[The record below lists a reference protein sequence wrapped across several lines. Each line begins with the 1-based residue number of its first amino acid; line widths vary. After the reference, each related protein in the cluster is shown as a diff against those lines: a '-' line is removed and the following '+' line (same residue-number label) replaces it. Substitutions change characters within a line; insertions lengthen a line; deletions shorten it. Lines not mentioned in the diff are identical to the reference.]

1 MRRGLQVLGLIVL
14 FGLLVVPRVMF
25 AEEVKVAEMDSIL
38 VHITAA
44 DESKDENGKL
54 QVTLTWQVFK
64 KTYNKRRGTYSDW
77 EQIREP
83 TGFTFAPEVATD
95 SAFNNIAAKTET
107 DQLTYT
113 FKGLDWG
120 THYWWRVRLV
130 SPQAL
135 SRCDFA
141 EGILYKH
148 AAVSTGKKKGLVARY
163 LHFVKQGG
171 LVFMI
176 PMHLLLLFGLV
187 TWVLIWRRL
196 WLANVFPPNKP
207 NLSYRLLPVDRVGK
221 TEINSEKGNIFLREV
236 AKYWSKAMEAMSI
249 GPEHFGSVE
258 EYIKADRQK
267 QEELEKKLWVEMG
280 LPNVEKAIE
289 ICRNGVPGIKLP
301 KKPLEYPTVRVLLA
315 ALENHRANKNNFW
328 ASQEMDRAAENT
340 VMKELDELKGWEV
353 TALWAV
359 GSIEPMLGLFGTV
372 VGIRQSF
379 GKIQET
385 IATNPNA
392 QLTQIVPSLAGGI
405 HVALITTILGL
416 TFGIPMML
424 VHYYYRGKID
434 WIFGK
439 WEEIMTDILNQA

>member
-1 MRRGLQVLGLIVL
+1 MRRGLQVLGLIAL

-25 AEEVKVAEMDSIL
+25 AEEVKIGEMDSIL

-64 KTYNKRRGTYSDW
+64 KTYNKRKGTYSDW

-95 SAFNNIAAKTET
+95 SNFTNIVDKTET

-141 EGILYKH
+141 EGILYEH
-148 AAVSTGKKKGLVARY
+148 AAVATGKKKGLIARY

-171 LVFMI
+171 LAFMI

-187 TWVLIWRRL
+187 SWFLLWRRL

-207 NLSYRLLPVDRVGK
+207 NLSYRILPVDRVGK
-221 TEINSEKGNIFLREV
+221 TEINSERGNIFLREV
-236 AKYWSKAMEAMSI
+236 AKYWSKAMEAMSV

-267 QEELEKKLWVEMG
+267 QEELEKKLWVEVG

-301 KKPLEYPTVRVLLA
+301 KKPLEYPTVRVFLA

-340 VMKELDELKGWEV
+340 VMKELDALKGWEV

-359 GSIEPMLGLFGTV
+359 GSIEPMMGLFGTV
-372 VGIRQSF
+372 VGIRKSF

-405 HVALITTILGL
+405 HVALITTIMGL

-424 VHYYYRGKID
+424 LHYYYRGKID

-439 WEEIMTDILNQA
+439 WEEILTDILNQA